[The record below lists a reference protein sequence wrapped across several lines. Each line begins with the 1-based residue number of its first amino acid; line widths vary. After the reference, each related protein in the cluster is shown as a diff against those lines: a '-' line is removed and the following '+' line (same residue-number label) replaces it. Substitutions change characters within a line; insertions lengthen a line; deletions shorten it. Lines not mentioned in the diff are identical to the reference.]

1 MKYCKSEAKEYAK
14 HNMKGVWG
22 ASLTP
27 FTPNYDIDEEGF
39 RHNIRHCID
48 NLQIEGMFLNG
59 LMGEA
64 FHQTIAER
72 KRLFAI
78 AVEESEAKM
87 VIMPYTADP
96 VLENVLDMTKYAEEI
111 GADYVT
117 IINPKFYFGAMTDE
131 GVFQYYKY
139 IADRVN
145 IAIVLFNQ
153 MEHGYLMSPQLI
165 SRISDIDNVVAIKDI
180 APEYHIL
187 QTRILCEE
195 KIVVSD
201 AIEENWLI
209 NLTAKGQEAMIATPA
224 PFCLQSK
231 KLRLIKEYTDLAIR
245 GEIAKAWDAYKRLE
259 PIRRSLEK
267 VTVPGKLQA
276 TYKYWTQFLG
286 MIGGDG
292 RVRLP
297 QAELTDAE
305 KRAIKDSVEST
316 GLV

>member
-1 MKYCKSEAKEYAK
+1 MKYRKWEAKEYAK

-27 FTPNYDIDEEGF
+27 FTPNYNIDEEGF

-48 NLQIEGMFLNG
+48 TLQIEGMFLNG

-78 AVEESEAKM
+78 AVEESEGKM

-165 SRISDIDNVVAIKDI
+165 SRISDIDNVVAIKNI
-180 APEYHIL
+180 APESHIL
-187 QTRILCEE
+187 QTRILCEG

-231 KLRLIKEYTDLAIR
+231 KLRLIKEYTDLAIK